1 MFWSKAFIPT
11 LKETPKEAESVSHQ
25 LLLRAGFTRMLM
37 AGAYTY
43 LPLGLR
49 VLEKIQGIIRQEMN
63 ACGASELLLPALH
76 PLELWQKTGRDK
88 DLGEVMFKFKDRR
101 GRTIALGPTHEEV
114 ITDLVKNNCSSYRQ
128 LPLVLYQIQTKFRD
142 EIRPRFGLIRACE
155 FIMKDAYSF
164 DQDEAGLDKNYQL
177 MFEAYKRIFSRCGLK
192 TLITEADSGVMGGK
206 VSHEFMAQA
215 PLGEDVVMLCP
226 KCKLAAAFKEGNS
239 LCPKCRI
246 DMDKVNTI
254 EVGHIFKLG
263 IKYSQA
269 IEANFSDAK
278 GQLKPVIMGCYGI
291 GVSRLVSAI
300 IEQNNDADGI
310 VWPGEVAPFDVMV
323 LPLDIT
329 NAAIKQEALGL
340 YDQIN
345 AAGFTAL
352 LDDRDERAGVKFKD
366 ADLIG
371 LPLSIVIGKKSIAE
385 KNIEARVRKD
395 RSTVHIPKEELVSF
409 INGQVLKG
417 R

>member
-1 MFWSKAFIPT
+1 MFWTRAFIPT
-11 LKETPKEAESVSHQ
+11 LKETPKEAESLSHQ

-37 AGAYTY
+37 AGVYTY

-49 VLEKIQGIIRQEMN
+49 VLEKIQGIIRQEMD
-63 ACGASELLLPALH
+63 ACGASQLLLPALH

-177 MFEAYKRIFSRCGLK
+177 MYEAYKRIFSRCGLK

-226 KCKLAAAFKEGNS
+226 KCQLAMAFKEGNS
-239 LCPKCRI
+239 SCPKCQI

-278 GQLKPVIMGCYGI
+278 GKLKPVIMGCYGI

-300 IEQNNDADGI
+300 IEQNNDTDGI
-310 VWPGEVAPFDVMV
+310 IWPKEAAPFGVII
-323 LPLDIT
+323 LPLDVT
-329 NAAIKQEALGL
+329 NPAIMQEALDL
-340 YDQIN
+340 YNQIN
-345 AAGFTAL
+345 AAGFSCL

-371 LPLSIVIGKKSIAE
+371 VPLSIVIGKKSITE
-385 KNIEARVRKD
+385 KNIEVRIRKD
-395 RSTVHIPKEELVSF
+395 RSTVLIPREELASF
-409 INGQVLKG
+409 ISGYVLKD